1 MTPDRRLIED
11 YIPIREISA
20 EASREKSIR
29 KGHISTLH
37 LWWARRPLTACRAAV
52 FGALVPAPETPEERK
67 ELAAEMVELCQW
79 KAPEEAV
86 ERARQRILE
95 ANDGI
100 PPRVLDMFAGGG
112 SIPLEALRLG
122 CEAYALELNPVAHLI
137 ELCTLVYPQQYG
149 PELADEV
156 KKWGQWVLKQV
167 KAEIGDLYPKIQI
180 PTPKS
185 QIPTQPIQL
194 GLQGTEQPDW
204 DLDIGHWSLTPVAYL
219 WTRTVQCPNPACG
232 ATVPLVRQTWLCKK
246 KGRYIALRMVPDREE
261 MRARFEVVESHA
273 ATEKQAMAEFG
284 FDPAGF
290 SRRGNA
296 ACPLCGGTVGTAY
309 VKAEGKTGRMGT
321 QPMAVVCTKK
331 GERGKVYLAADLTP
345 HPRPSGTP
353 SPLSQELGE
362 GRGGWGE
369 WGEVWPDDA
378 AIRARIERLCAET
391 GLTVPEEPIFSGDSR
406 AFFTHLYG
414 LERFGDLFT
423 PRQLLALLTFVKHVR
438 AAHEEMLAQ
447 GMEPE
452 RAKAVATY
460 LGLTLDK
467 LVGLNCALTR
477 WKVDAE
483 LPVDVFGRQALP
495 MVWDFAEACP
505 ISGYGS
511 SWQSQLDRIVTGL
524 NPVLGT
530 DHPSQTYRGSA
541 TELPFSARDFAAVI
555 TDPPYYDNVPYA
567 DLSDFF
573 YVWLRR
579 SVGHLYPEHLS
590 GELVPKKREAV
601 AEPSRHGGDWNAAR
615 AAYEDMMLDAFHEAN
630 RVLRPGG
637 PLVVVYAHKT
647 TAGWATLVDALRQAG
662 FVVTEAWPLDTEM
675 GARLRAMASAA
686 LASSIFLVARR
697 RESQATGD
705 YVRDVRP
712 QLTEIVHERVETLM
726 GEGISGADL
735 VIATVGAGLRAYTQY
750 ARVELASGQEL
761 DAKTYLDEVQ
771 REALE
776 VILEKV
782 MGVDRSGVGGVDK
795 PTQYYVLGRYQYGN
809 AVVPFDEANVLARGI
824 GVELDA
830 PGGLTWGRHALVEKK
845 KDKVRLR
852 DYPER
857 GDDDKLGLPTDEAPL
872 FGVAGQVSLVD
883 VLHRL
888 LWLLDHDPGAVPEFL
903 IRAQPDAGQLRL
915 VAQALA
921 GRALAAEP
929 SPGMALDARS
939 REQQAI
945 DRLLAAWKR
954 VVEENLF
961 VR

>member
-1 MTPDRRLIED
+1 MTERRLIED

-52 FGALVPAPETPEERK
+52 FGALVPAPKTPEERK
-67 ELAAEMVELCQW
+67 ELAAEMVELCRW
-79 KAPEEAV
+79 KASDEV
-86 ERARQRILE
+86 IERARQRILE
-95 ANDGI
+95 ANGGV
-100 PPRVLDMFAGGG
+100 PPKVLDMFAGGG

-156 KKWGQWVLKQV
+156 KKWGQWVLKRV
-167 KAEIGDLYPKIQI
+167 KAEIGDLYPQI
-180 PTPKS
+180 PNPKS
-185 QIPTQPIQL
+185 PIPNPQSQISKSAVQL
-194 GLQGTEQPDW
+194 GLEGVEQPER
-204 DLDIGHWSLTPVAYL
+204 DLDVGHGELTPVAYL
-219 WTRTVQCPNPACG
+219 WTRTVRCPNPACG

-246 KGRYIALRMVPDREE
+246 KRRYVALRLVPDRDE
-261 MRARFEVVESHA
+261 MRARFEVVESQA
-273 ATEKQAMAEFG
+273 ATEKQALAEFG

-309 VKAEGKTGRMGT
+309 VKAEGKAGRMGT
-321 QPMAVVCTKK
+321 QPMAVVCTRK
-331 GERGKVYLAADLTP
+331 GERGKVYL
-345 HPRPSGTP
+345 TP
-353 SPLSQELGE
+353 SPLPPFPSPREERGRGVADRPE
-362 GRGGWGE
+362 GR
-369 WGEVWPDDA
+369 GEVWPDDA
-378 AIRARIERLCAET
+378 AIRARIERLCAEI
-391 GLTVPEEPIFSGDSR
+391 GLTVPDEPLPPYGTLGFR
-406 AFFTHLYG
+406 VQPYG
-414 LERFGDLFT
+414 LTRWCDLFT

-438 AAHEEMLAQ
+438 AAHQEMLAQ
-447 GMEPE
+447 GMDAE
-452 RAKAVATY
+452 RARAVATY
-460 LGLTLDK
+460 LG
-467 LVGLNCALTR
+467 V
-477 WKVDAE
+477 WVDRVADYLSSLCVWAVTGE
-483 LPVDVFGRQALP
+483 FIAHTFGRQALP
-495 MVWDFAEACP
+495 MVWDFAEVEPLA
-505 ISGYGS
+505 
-511 SWQSQLDRIVTGL
+511 
-524 NPVLGT
+524 GT
-530 DHPSQTYRGSA
+530 SGSA
-541 TELPFSARDFAAVI
+541 QNALGWVTDVIPNCSVSESFATATRASATSLVFSERHFDVVI

-573 YVWLRR
+573 YIWLKR
-579 SVGHLYPEHLS
+579 SVGHLYPEHFSAALT
-590 GELVPKKREAV
+590 PKKAEAV
-601 AEPSRHGGDWNAAR
+601 ADPSRHGKSIDAAR
-615 AAYEDMMLDAFHEAN
+615 AAYEQMMLDAFREAN
-630 RVLRPGG
+630 RVLKPGG

-647 TAGWATLVDALRQAG
+647 TAGWSTLVDALRQAG
-662 FVVTEAWPLDTEM
+662 FVVTEAWPLDTERP
-675 GARLRAMASAA
+675 GRLREQASAA

-697 RESQATGD
+697 REGEATGD

-712 QLTEIVHERVETLM
+712 QLAEIVRERVETLM

-795 PTQYYVLGRYQYGN
+795 PTQYYVLGRYQYGS
-809 AVVPFDEANVLARGI
+809 AVVPFDEANVLARGV

-830 PGGLTWGRHALVEKK
+830 PGGLTWGRHALVEKQ

-852 DYPER
+852 DYEER

-872 FGVAGQVSLVD
+872 FGVAGHVPLVD